1 KHAERVQLR
10 MDQVLK
16 QLDERIRDEERQ
28 LEETKAIA
36 ENKKD
41 DPKAGED
48 VKRVEAGER
57 TNEAQI
63 QKMTAE
69 MRDVMKDA
77 LRNKDIPEG
86 TVADWQQLTELL
98 EQKAS
103 PPMQNAAESL
113 QQAAQQPQREQPLAQ
128 AQQQQQEALEA
139 MRKAAS
145 KMNTTNQ

>member
-36 ENKKD
+36 ENKKED
-41 DPKAGED
+41 AKAGED
-48 VKRVEAGER
+48 LKRAEAGER
-57 TNEAQI
+57 TNEAQL

-77 LRNKDIPEG
+77 LRNKEIPEG
-86 TVADWQQLTELL
+86 TVADWQQLTEQL
-98 EQKAS
+98 EQKAA

-113 QQAAQQPQREQPLAQ
+113 QQAGAQPPQREQQLAE
-128 AQQQQQEALEA
+128 AQQKQQE
-139 MRKAAS
+139 
-145 KMNTTNQ
+145 